1 MIIMQ
6 HLRKYNYILSIGVD
20 YMKIIELDG
29 KCIKKHSH
37 DYLKEKFSFPDYYG
51 KNLDALYDCLT
62 DIGVETE
69 IHLKNSSLV
78 SLDMIDT
85 FFDASVVNKY
95 LTFECDD

>member
-6 HLRKYNYILSIGVD
+6 HLSKYNYILSIGVD

-62 DIGVETE
+62 EMKCE
-69 IHLKNSSLV
+69 IEIINSSDV
-78 SLDMIDT
+78 DLDIIDT
-85 FFDASVVNKY
+85 FKDAASENEFLSIKC
-95 LTFECDD
+95 L

>member
-1 MIIMQ
+1 MQ
-6 HLRKYNYILSIGVD
+6 HLSKYNYILSIGVD

-62 DIGVETE
+62 EMKCE
-69 IHLKNSSLV
+69 IEIINSSDV
-78 SLDMIDT
+78 DLDIIDT
-85 FFDASVVNKY
+85 FKDAASENEFLSIKC
-95 LTFECDD
+95 L

>member
-1 MIIMQ
+1 M
-6 HLRKYNYILSIGVD
+6 R
-20 YMKIIELDG
+20 IIELDG
-29 KCIKKHSH
+29 ECIKKYSH
-37 DYLKEKFSFPDYYG
+37 DYLKEELSFPDYYG

-85 FFDASVVNKY
+85 FFDASVVSDF